1 MCYHDKNTLKEL
13 LNLCETSDDIDYI
26 SNNIELLNTV
36 EYWIKL
42 CKNPAA
48 IDLIKENQEKLTNK
62 YWCDFYGEKGIHKLL
77 NFDCVSYGYLP
88 FECNFIYSLCQNP
101 NAIEFIEK
109 VLQNVS
115 TNVYE
120 PYIRKKHNYIYG
132 YRDDEHFSKAGNLS
146 PETWR
151 ELCLNPN
158 AIHLIDKYLD
168 KIIYEVKTISW
179 DTHGRDEDFDA
190 WTFINRNPNAHLLQR
205 RR

>member
-1 MCYHDKNTLKEL
+1 MWGKKSKSIYSDPLQINYIKEHLNELK
-13 LNLCETSDDIDYI
+13 DVYDW
-26 SNNIELLNTV
+26 IE
-36 EYWIKL
+36 L

-48 IDLIKENQEKLTNK
+48 IDLIKENEEKISNK
-62 YWCDFYGEKGIHKLL
+62 YWCDFYGEKGINKLL
-77 NFDCVSYGYLP
+77 IFDCVTYAFLP
-88 FECNFIYSLCQNP
+88 FEGDFIYSFCKNP

-109 VLQNVS
+109 ALQNVS

-120 PYIRKKHNYIYG
+120 PYVYKKKNYIYG
-132 YRDDEHFSKAGNLS
+132 YRDDEDYSKGGNLS

-179 DTHGRDEDFDA
+179 DTQGRDEDFDA

-205 RR
+205 KR